1 MPLIQVEAPKGA
13 LNKNDQD
20 ALMSRISNAVL
31 KAERAP
37 IDHAGAQSLAWAY
50 YDERAEGSIY
60 IGGETFDQTPLRI
73 AITTPDGALTDTTR
87 AELVAEIGEII
98 DDIVGTY
105 EGRLNHW
112 TMLYDLAEKHWSGN
126 GQIFPLAAI
135 KEAMNIKTVQ
145 AA

>member
-1 MPLIQVEAPKGA
+1 MPLIQVEAAKGT
-13 LNKNDQD
+13 LNKADQD
-20 ALMSRISNAVL
+20 TLMSRISNAVL

-37 IDHAGAQSLAWAY
+37 IDHSGAQSLAWAY
-50 YDERAEGSIY
+50 YDERAEGSVY
-60 IGGETFDQTPLRI
+60 IGGETLNKTPLRI
-73 AITTPDGALTDTTR
+73 AVTTPGGALNDATR
-87 AELVAEIGEII
+87 TELVAEIGEIV
-98 DDIVGTY
+98 DDIVGPY

-135 KEAMNIKTVQ
+135 KEAMNIKIVQ